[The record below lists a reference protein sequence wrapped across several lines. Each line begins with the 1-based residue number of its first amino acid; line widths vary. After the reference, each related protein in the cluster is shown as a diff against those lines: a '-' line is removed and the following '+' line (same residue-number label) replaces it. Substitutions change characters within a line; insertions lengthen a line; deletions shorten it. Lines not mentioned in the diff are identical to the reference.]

1 MWSASLWEL
10 FEALG
15 RDGSIRLVIES
26 HFYLSS
32 DPEFVDGASAL
43 FVADQGLNG
52 GVNQDLILGVM
63 ENRGFLTSPKLV
75 SDAFEEND
83 TADTAAVVELPFVNE
98 ALSIHTADN
107 DDYYTFNLAEPMQ
120 VGLGIDFQPIY
131 GELMLTL
138 TGADGVVHV
147 TFETKD
153 VASLELVSGDY
164 LVTVSGVNGATNDY
178 KLALI
183 IDSHGDTSD
192 ARPP

>member
-1 MWSASLWEL
+1 
-10 FEALG
+10 
-15 RDGSIRLVIES
+15 
-26 HFYLSS
+26 
-32 DPEFVDGASAL
+32 
-43 FVADQGLNG
+43 
-52 GVNQDLILGVM
+52 
-63 ENRGFLTSPKLV
+63 
-75 SDAFEEND
+75 
-83 TADTAAVVELPFVNE
+83 
-98 ALSIHTADN
+98 
-107 DDYYTFNLAEPMQ
+107 MQ

-164 LVTVSGVNGATNDY
+164 FVTVSGINGATNDY

-192 ARPP
+192 NPRRL